1 MNLLIFENIHVRIL
15 LIDALV
21 VWNRE
26 ELEQRVWLA
35 IIAFRLAETAPNLE
49 RDSKAFFLTILLSF
63 DSIPR

>member
-35 IIAFRLAETAPNLE
+35 IIEFRLAETAPNLE
-49 RDSKAFFLTILLSF
+49 RDSKAFF
-63 DSIPR
+63 